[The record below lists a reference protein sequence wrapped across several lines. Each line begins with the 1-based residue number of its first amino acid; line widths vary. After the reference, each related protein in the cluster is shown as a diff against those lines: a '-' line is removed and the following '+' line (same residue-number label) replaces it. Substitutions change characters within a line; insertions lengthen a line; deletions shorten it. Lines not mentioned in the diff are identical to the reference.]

1 MANGSLKPF
10 YKYILHFIIKN
21 PFFQGLLRC
30 NPDLILHIFMVTL
43 FKHKLNLQT
52 MKHFL
57 KLVFLTS
64 FIFSAFLVSA
74 QIINVPNRIE
84 NKAVNRVNN
93 KIDQGIDKGLD
104 AVEDD
109 VTGKNKKKEKN
120 SNNNQTE
127 QTEQENSGNSESG
140 NTATSTN
147 KPVAPQDKPS
157 MQTYSKY
164 DFIPGEK
171 VMFFDDFAETAVGD
185 FPPNWNTNASGEVV
199 TTNLFP
205 GNWFKMIGSGCVAL
219 DEGLKLPD
227 NFTIEYDVISNPMD
241 ESNTASEFGFYLYS
255 AEDPK
260 DLNEGG
266 AVPGLKGGIKMSF
279 GYRATY
285 SAYNEEGYTIEGT
298 KDDAVMEPG
307 KKYRLSFWVQK
318 TRLRVYQDQVKI
330 FDLPKVFKPGFQANM
345 MRFELWESANPM
357 ITNFRVAAGLPDMRS
372 KLITEGK
379 LVSYG
384 IYFDVN
390 KDVVKPESYGT
401 LKGIADVLK
410 ENPTVR
416 VKIVGHTDSDG
427 ADAANLDLSKRRG
440 ASVKA
445 ELIKNFG
452 IDASRLESDG
462 LGESKPVA
470 PNDTQVNKAMN
481 RRVEFIKL

>member
-1 MANGSLKPF
+1 MKLLF
-10 YKYILHFIIKN
+10 R
-21 PFFQGLLRC
+21 FF
-30 NPDLILHIFMVTL
+30 
-43 FKHKLNLQT
+43 
-52 MKHFL
+52 FL
-57 KLVFLTS
+57 ASFVFS
-64 FIFSAFLVSA
+64 VSGVSA
-74 QIINVPNRIE
+74 QIINVGNRIE
-84 NKAVNRVNN
+84 NKATNRINN

-109 VTGKNKKKEKN
+109 ITGKNKEEGKTRTKKAKVEE
-120 SNNNQTE
+120 E
-127 QTEQENSGNSESG
+127 QSANDESG
-140 NTATSTN
+140 ENTSSGSSMA
-147 KPVAPQDKPS
+147 KPQDKPS

-164 DFIPGEK
+164 DFVPGEK
-171 VMFFDDFAETAVGD
+171 VLYFDDFAETAVGD
-185 FPPNWNTNASGEVV
+185 FPPNWNTTASGEVV
-199 TTNLFP
+199 TNNIFP

-219 DEGLKLPD
+219 EEGIKLPD
-227 NFTIEYDVISNPMD
+227 NYTIEFDVIPYTVEENI
-241 ESNTASEFGFYLYS
+241 ESFEYGFYLYS
-255 AEDPK
+255 AQNPK
-260 DLNEGG
+260 DLFEGG
-266 AVPGLKGGIKMSF
+266 AVPGNNGGIKMSF

-285 SAYNEEGYTIEGT
+285 SAYSEEGYTISGDKE
-298 KDDAVMEPG
+298 DATAKMEAG

-330 FDLPKVFKPGFQANM
+330 FDLPKVFAPGMICNQ
-345 MRFELWESANPM
+345 MRFELWGESGPI
-357 ITNFRVAAGLPDMRS
+357 ITNFRIAAGMPDMRS

-440 ASVKA
+440 ESVKA
-445 ELIKNFG
+445 ELVKNFG

-462 LGESKPVA
+462 LGETKPVA
-470 PNDTQVNKAMN
+470 PNDTPSNKAMN
-481 RRVEFIKL
+481 RRVEFVKL

>member
-1 MANGSLKPF
+1 MKLF
-10 YKYILHFIIKN
+10 LRLVILACFCFIIS
-21 PFFQGLLRC
+21 
-30 NPDLILHIFMVTL
+30 IAT
-43 FKHKLNLQT
+43 
-52 MKHFL
+52 
-57 KLVFLTS
+57 
-64 FIFSAFLVSA
+64 A
-74 QIINVPNRIE
+74 QDINIPGS
-84 NKAVNRVNN
+84 VNRTIN
-93 KIDQGIDKGLD
+93 KISKIGKGS
-104 AVEDD
+104 
-109 VTGKNKKKEKN
+109 GEKN
-120 SNNNQTE
+120 SGENKSEGTE
-127 QTEQENSGNSESG
+127 NEEAAKESQENPQAAGGDVS
-140 NTATSTN
+140 AD
-147 KPVAPQDKPS
+147 KPASPQDKPS

-171 VMFFDDFAETAVGD
+171 VLFFDDFTETAVGD

-199 TTNLFP
+199 TTNVYP
-205 GNWFKMIGSGCVAL
+205 GNWFKMIGEGSVII
-219 DEGLKLPD
+219 DDGLKLPD
-227 NFTIEYDVISNPMD
+227 NYTIEFDVISNPID

-255 AEDPK
+255 AVNPK

-266 AVPGLKGGIKMSF
+266 AVPGLKGGIKMTF
-279 GYRATY
+279 GYRGTY
-285 SAYNEEGYTIEGT
+285 SAYNVEGYTIDGV

-330 FDLPKVFKPGFQANM
+330 FDLPKVFETGMICNQL
-345 MRFELWESANPM
+345 RFELWESANPM
-357 ITNFRVAAGLPDMRS
+357 ITNFRIAAGLPDMRS

-445 ELIKNFG
+445 ELVKNFG

-462 LGESKPVA
+462 LGETKPVS
-470 PNDTQVNKAMN
+470 PNDTPSNKAMN

>member
-1 MANGSLKPF
+1 MKIYMRLV
-10 YKYILHFIIKN
+10 
-21 PFFQGLLRC
+21 LLA
-30 NPDLILHIFMVTL
+30 
-43 FKHKLNLQT
+43 
-52 MKHFL
+52 
-57 KLVFLTS
+57 S
-64 FIFSAFLVSA
+64 FIFSGCFVSA
-74 QIINVPNRIE
+74 QIINIGNRIE
-84 NKAVNRVNN
+84 NKVNNRVNN

-109 VTGKNKKKEKN
+109 ISGKNKESDKNKSKKSKAK
-120 SNNNQTE
+120 QTAA
-127 QTEQENSGNSESG
+127 ENPDVATPGEVTISE
-140 NTATSTN
+140 T
-147 KPVAPQDKPS
+147 KPAAPQDKPS

-171 VMFFDDFAETAVGD
+171 VLYFDDFMATAVGD
-185 FPPNWNTNASGEVV
+185 FPPNWNTTASGEVV
-199 TTNLFP
+199 TNSILP
-205 GNWFKMIGSGCVAL
+205 GNWFKMIGEGCISLEEGIKLPENYTIEFDVIPYTL
-219 DEGLKLPD
+219 DE
-227 NFTIEYDVISNPMD
+227 NNVSFEY
-241 ESNTASEFGFYLYS
+241 GFYLYS
-255 AEDPK
+255 AQNPK
-260 DLNEGG
+260 DLFEGG
-266 AVPGLKGGIKMSF
+266 AVPGLNGGIKMSF

-285 SAYNEEGYTIEGT
+285 SAYDVEGYTISGE
-298 KDDAVMEPG
+298 KADATMEAG

-330 FDLPKVFKPGFQANM
+330 FDLPKVFAPGMICNQ
-345 MRFELWESANPM
+345 MRFELWGESGPI
-357 ITNFRVAAGLPDMRS
+357 ITNFRIAAGMPDMRS

-379 LVSYG
+379 LVTYG

-427 ADAANLDLSKRRG
+427 ADASNLDLSKRRG

-452 IDASRLESDG
+452 IDAARLESDG
-462 LGESKPVA
+462 LGETKPVS
-470 PNDTQVNKAMN
+470 PNDTPSNKAMN